1 MNKAEMQ
8 KAVEEALMYY
18 ARYNR
23 VDTSIEGWSESQ
35 FNTVMADLVR
45 ALE

>member
-18 ARYNR
+18 ASYDRA
-23 VDTSIEGWSESQ
+23 DTSIEGWSESQ
-35 FNTVMADLVR
+35 SNTVMADLVK
-45 ALE
+45 AWE